1 MFDSTSLMFL
11 AQEGAPPAGGGFGD
25 MSIFILMMLVVI
37 VIMFFMS
44 RSRKRQEAEH
54 LAKVKQLEKGSRVML
69 TSGLIAA
76 VEKVDEEAQ
85 EVRLVI
91 DEDKKVYA
99 TYALAAVAKIFEE
112 TKQSSAKKED

>member
-1 MFDSTSLMFL
+1 MYDYTPLMFI
-11 AQEGAPPAGGGFGD
+11 AQEGEGGGLGG
-25 MSIFILMMLVVI
+25 MAPFILMMVVVI

-54 LAKVKQLEKGSRVML
+54 KEKVKKLEKGARVML
-69 TSGLIAA
+69 TSGLIAG
-76 VEKVDEEAQ
+76 VDKINEDDQ
-85 EVRLVI
+85 EIRLVI

-112 TKQSSAKKED
+112 TKKSSAKKDD